1 MDTSTTK
8 STKSAKTLEKSV
20 RVTTPDFSQ
29 ERTHRMARDRDD
41 INSQKQLA
49 LRRLFEDDWM
59 LIHVDTRI
67 EGVAVPDNLKHT
79 PSVTFKLSRL
89 FQGATEI
96 SDSLVTA
103 QLLFGSTRQTCT
115 FPYDGI
121 WGATSFKGSNI
132 VWPESA
138 PKEVLAQLEKG
149 TVTAE
154 PVPEL
159 ASQTKVSKVEKSKSA
174 PSRSHLRRVK

>member
-1 MDTSTTK
+1 
-8 STKSAKTLEKSV
+8 
-20 RVTTPDFSQ
+20 
-29 ERTHRMARDRDD
+29 MARDRDD
-41 INSQKQLA
+41 ITSQKQMA

-59 LIHVDTRI
+59 LIHVDTRVD
-67 EGVAVPDNLKHT
+67 GVTVPENLKNT
-79 PSVTFKLSRL
+79 PSVTFKLSKL

-96 SDSLVTA
+96 SESLVTA
-103 QLLFGSTRQTCT
+103 QLLFGSSRQTCT

-138 PKEVLAQLEKG
+138 PKEVLAQLEKAPAQPEPAPDAISK
-149 TVTAE
+149 TNTAKDE
-154 PVPEL
+154 
-159 ASQTKVSKVEKSKSA
+159 KVKGA